1 MIQIYKSTNTNFEK
15 NGDITLT
22 PTSCVINSELNGAWE
37 LSLEHPIDSEGR
49 WSYIEEECVIKVPSF
64 LTDDQLFRIKTVD
77 KSDAGISVKA
87 EPIFMDS
94 MNDCFLVDVRPTNKT
109 GQQALDL
116 MTAPNS
122 KYSGTSN
129 ITKTATAYYEY
140 KNLIEAINSD
150 DENSFTSRWGGEILF
165 DNFNVTINSEVGAD
179 NGVELLYGKNIPENG
194 FKESIDTSGVITRIY
209 PTAYNGR
216 KPSGMLGRNIY
227 VDSPLIDSY
236 PTVHSATIMFEDV
249 KFYLDASDDERKGLD
264 DGDVYVCYN
273 QAELDA
279 VLEFRCEEEFKKGID
294 KPTVN
299 IEADLVLLKN
309 TDQYKDYAILED
321 VSLGDTIHCRH
332 NRLDITTDA
341 RVISLEYDCLLK
353 KVNSVELGD
362 FTYNYFSDVSSAVNR
377 IDSAIRSDGSVVAEQ
392 VKGFIDGAWA
402 QLKLQNTVAQKQ
414 DVRAILFEDLD
425 TKSSTFG
432 ALAIGTQGL
441 QISKKRNEDDTD
453 WVWTTALTSNGLI
466 ANIIVAGLLSD
477 KQGKNYWN
485 LDTGE
490 FVITSGK
497 LDIQVDNN
505 YSLIEL
511 KGKSVEGDDLI
522 CTVSP
527 GQLSIENE
535 TKGLTALMQ
544 GHLMGFY
551 DGENPVFQATAT
563 ALVWDGTSMRMYV
576 DDDGFS
582 IVFDNLDGGGQLNI
596 SRTNFHFETKNGI
609 GFGCDKDSF
618 YVSDD
623 NDIIFSIGKDG
634 SPHLI
639 NTYSGTV
646 PCGDYTLHFDAGIL
660 TDIT

>member
-1 MIQIYKSTNTNFEK
+1 M
-15 NGDITLT
+15 
-22 PTSCVINSELNGAWE
+22 
-37 LSLEHPIDSEGR
+37 
-49 WSYIEEECVIKVPSF
+49 
-64 LTDDQLFRIKTVD
+64 
-77 KSDAGISVKA
+77 DA
-87 EPIFMDS
+87 

-165 DNFNVTINSEVGAD
+165 DNFNVPINSEVGAD

-216 KPSGMLGRNIY
+216 KPSGTLGRNIY

-425 TKSSTFG
+425 PKSSTFG

-477 KQGKNYWN
+477 KLGKNYWN

-490 FVITSGK
+490 FHAGDAYFSG
-497 LDIQVDNN
+497 DI
-505 YSLIEL
+505 SGSSI
-511 KGKSVEGDDLI
+511 KGS
-522 CTVSP
+522 
-527 GQLSIENE
+527 SISGNTISGGTISG
-535 TKGLTALMQ
+535 TKIS
-544 GHLMGFY
+544 
-551 DGENPVFQATAT
+551 
-563 ALVWDGTSMRMYV
+563 GT
-576 DDDGFS
+576 
-582 IVFDNLDGGGQLNI
+582 NI
-596 SRTNFHFETKNGI
+596 SGGTISGSKFVSSSSNGKVTVTI
-609 GFGCDKDSF
+609 
-618 YVSDD
+618 
-623 NDIIFSIGKDG
+623 NNGKI
-634 SPHLI
+634 LI
-639 NTYSGTV
+639 NNDGDANVANELQLTYGNNNSYVRVSSAGVTMRDDSG
-646 PCGDYTLHFDAGIL
+646 DN
-660 TDIT
+660 ITRIYPGRIYVISNGNQTTITGNGVS

>member
-1 MIQIYKSTNTNFEK
+1 MIQIYSPSNTDFEK
-15 NGDITLT
+15 NGDIVLT
-22 PTSCVINSELNGAWE
+22 PSYCAINAELNGAWTIE
-37 LSLEHPIDSEGR
+37 LEHPLDGEGR
-49 WSYIEEECVIKVPSF
+49 WKWIEETAVIKVPSF
-64 LTDDQLFRIKTVD
+64 LSEDQLFRVKTVD
-77 KSDAGISVKA
+77 KSDSGISATA
-87 EPIFMDS
+87 EPIFMDA

-216 KPSGMLGRNIY
+216 KPSGTLGRNTY

-425 TKSSTFG
+425 PKSSTFG

-466 ANIIVAGLLSD
+466 ANIIVAGILSD
-477 KQGKNYWN
+477 KLGKNYWN

-490 FVITSGK
+490 FHAGDAYFSG
-497 LDIQVDNN
+497 DISGSSIKGSSISGNTISGGTISGTKISGGTISGSKFVSSSSNGKVTVTINN
-505 YSLIEL
+505 
-511 KGKSVEGDDLI
+511 GKI
-522 CTVSP
+522 
-527 GQLSIENE
+527 
-535 TKGLTALMQ
+535 
-544 GHLMGFY
+544 
-551 DGENPVFQATAT
+551 
-563 ALVWDGTSMRMYV
+563 
-576 DDDGFS
+576 
-582 IVFDNLDGGGQLNI
+582 
-596 SRTNFHFETKNGI
+596 
-609 GFGCDKDSF
+609 
-618 YVSDD
+618 
-623 NDIIFSIGKDG
+623 
-634 SPHLI
+634 LI
-639 NTYSGTV
+639 NNDGDANVANELQLTYGNDNSYVRVSSAGVTMRDDSG
-646 PCGDYTLHFDAGIL
+646 DN
-660 TDIT
+660 ITRIYPGRIYVISNGNQTTITGNGVS

>member
-1 MIQIYKSTNTNFEK
+1 MIQIYSLSNTDFEK
-15 NGDITLT
+15 NGDMVLM
-22 PTSCVINSELNGAWE
+22 PTICTISAELNGAWTID
-37 LSLEHPIDSEGR
+37 LEHPLDIEGR
-49 WSYIEEECVIKVPSF
+49 WKWIVETAVIKVPSF
-64 LTDDQLFRIKTVD
+64 LTEDQLFRVKTVD
-77 KSDAGISVKA
+77 KSDSGISATA
-87 EPIFMDS
+87 EPIFMDA

-216 KPSGMLGRNIY
+216 KPSGTLGRNIY

-425 TKSSTFG
+425 PKSSTFG

-453 WVWTTALTSNGLI
+453 WVWTTALTSSGLI
-466 ANIIVAGLLSD
+466 ADIVIAGILSD
-477 KQGKNYWN
+477 KLGENSWN
-485 LDTGE
+485 LDTGD
-490 FVITSGK
+490 FTIKKGSINIT
-497 LDIQVDNN
+497 VDNDF
-505 YSLIEL
+505 SIVQLT
-511 KGKSVEGDDLI
+511 GKSVKNEDI
-522 CTVSP
+522 KCTISP
-527 GQLSIENE
+527 GQCTIENI
-535 TKGLTALMQ
+535 TQ
-544 GHLMGFY
+544 
-551 DGENPVFQATAT
+551 
-563 ALVWDGTSMRMYV
+563 GTSSVMQSHMMA
-576 DDDGFS
+576 F
-582 IVFDNLDGGGQLNI
+582 Q
-596 SRTNFHFETKNGI
+596 KNGQNVVYA
-609 GFGCDKDSF
+609 DKDGL
-618 YVSDD
+618 YVNSV
-623 NDIIFSIGKDG
+623 NNVAIMGTWSGVFPIPGYNVHVVSGIIQ
-634 SPHLI
+634 
-639 NTYSGTV
+639 
-646 PCGDYTLHFDAGIL
+646 
-660 TDIT
+660 DITEA

>member
-1 MIQIYKSTNTNFEK
+1 MIQLYEPTNANFDK

-22 PTSCVINSELNGAWE
+22 PSSCTISAELNGAWE
-37 LSLEHPIDSEGR
+37 LSLEHPIDQDGR
-49 WSYIEEECVIKVPSF
+49 WAYIEEECVLKVPSF
-64 LTDDQLFRIKTVD
+64 LTDDQIFRVKTVD
-77 KSDAGISVKA
+77 KSDSGISVKA

-216 KPSGMLGRNIY
+216 KPSGTLGRNTY

-425 TKSSTFG
+425 PKSSTFG

-477 KQGKNYWN
+477 KLGKNYWN

-490 FVITSGK
+490 FHAGDAYFSG
-497 LDIQVDNN
+497 DI
-505 YSLIEL
+505 SGSSI
-511 KGKSVEGDDLI
+511 KGS
-522 CTVSP
+522 
-527 GQLSIENE
+527 SISGNTISGGTISG
-535 TKGLTALMQ
+535 TKIS
-544 GHLMGFY
+544 
-551 DGENPVFQATAT
+551 
-563 ALVWDGTSMRMYV
+563 GT
-576 DDDGFS
+576 
-582 IVFDNLDGGGQLNI
+582 NI
-596 SRTNFHFETKNGI
+596 SGGTISGSKFVSSSSNGKVTVTI
-609 GFGCDKDSF
+609 
-618 YVSDD
+618 
-623 NDIIFSIGKDG
+623 NNGKI
-634 SPHLI
+634 LI
-639 NTYSGTV
+639 NNDGDANVANELQLTYGNNNSYVRVSSAGVTMRDDSG
-646 PCGDYTLHFDAGIL
+646 DN
-660 TDIT
+660 ITRIYPGRIYVISNGNQTTITGNGVS

>member
-1 MIQIYKSTNTNFEK
+1 MIQIYSPSNTDFEK
-15 NGDITLT
+15 NGDIVLM
-22 PTSCVINSELNGAWE
+22 PTACAINAELNGAWTIE
-37 LSLEHPIDSEGR
+37 LEHPIDKEGR
-49 WSYIEEECVIKVPSF
+49 WKWIEETAVIKVPSF
-64 LTDDQLFRIKTVD
+64 LSEDQLFRVKTVD
-77 KSDAGISVKA
+77 KSDSGISATA
-87 EPIFMDS
+87 EPIFMDA

-216 KPSGMLGRNIY
+216 KPSGTLGRNIY

-279 VLEFRCEEEFKKGID
+279 VLEFKCEEEFKKGID

-425 TKSSTFG
+425 PKSSTFG

-477 KQGKNYWN
+477 KLGKNYWN

-490 FVITSGK
+490 FHAGDAYFSG
-497 LDIQVDNN
+497 DISGSSIKGSSISGNTISGGTISGTKISGGTISGSKFVSSSSNGKVTVTINN
-505 YSLIEL
+505 
-511 KGKSVEGDDLI
+511 GKI
-522 CTVSP
+522 
-527 GQLSIENE
+527 
-535 TKGLTALMQ
+535 
-544 GHLMGFY
+544 
-551 DGENPVFQATAT
+551 
-563 ALVWDGTSMRMYV
+563 
-576 DDDGFS
+576 
-582 IVFDNLDGGGQLNI
+582 
-596 SRTNFHFETKNGI
+596 
-609 GFGCDKDSF
+609 
-618 YVSDD
+618 
-623 NDIIFSIGKDG
+623 
-634 SPHLI
+634 LI
-639 NTYSGTV
+639 NNDGDANVANELQLTYGNDNSYVRVSSAGVTMRDDSG
-646 PCGDYTLHFDAGIL
+646 DN
-660 TDIT
+660 ITRIYPGRIYVISNGNQTTITGNGVS

>member
-1 MIQIYKSTNTNFEK
+1 MIQIYSPSNTDFEK
-15 NGDITLT
+15 NGDITLI
-22 PTSCVINSELNGAWE
+22 PTSCVINAELNGAWTIE
-37 LSLEHPIDSEGR
+37 LKHPLDEEGR
-49 WSYIEEECVIKVPSF
+49 WKYIEEMAVVKVPSF
-64 LTDDQLFRIKTVD
+64 LADDQLFRLKSVE
-77 KSDAGISVKA
+77 KSDAGITASG
-87 EPIFMDS
+87 EPIFLDAMG
-94 MNDCFLVDVRPTNKT
+94 DCFHVLLSYPARDAQSALNYILSPNKKYT
-109 GQQALDL
+109 GS
-116 MTAPNS
+116 T
-122 KYSGTSN
+122 N
-129 ITKTATAYYEY
+129 ITKTASGTFENA
-140 KNLIEAINSD
+140 NAIECINED
-150 DENSFTSRWGGEILF
+150 VDAAFTKRFGGEILY
-165 DNFNVTINSEVGAD
+165 NNYEIIINDRAGGD
-179 NGVELLYGKNIPENG
+179 YGVELLYGKNIPENG

-216 KPSGMLGRNIY
+216 KPSGTLGRNIY

-279 VLEFRCEEEFKKGID
+279 VLEFKCEEEFKKGID

-425 TKSSTFG
+425 PESSTFG

-453 WVWTTALTSNGLI
+453 WVWTTALTSSGLI
-466 ANIIVAGLLSD
+466 ADIVIAGILSD
-477 KQGKNYWN
+477 KLGENSWN
-485 LDTGE
+485 LDTGD
-490 FVITSGK
+490 FTIKKGSINIT
-497 LDIQVDNN
+497 VDNDF
-505 YSLIEL
+505 SIIQLT
-511 KGKSVEGDDLI
+511 GKSVKNEDI
-522 CTVSP
+522 KCTISP
-527 GQLSIENE
+527 GQCTIENI
-535 TKGLTALMQ
+535 TQRTSAIMQ
-544 GHLMGFY
+544 SHMMA
-551 DGENPVFQATAT
+551 FQ
-563 ALVWDGTSMRMYV
+563 
-576 DDDGFS
+576 
-582 IVFDNLDGGGQLNI
+582 
-596 SRTNFHFETKNGI
+596 KNGQNVVYA
-609 GFGCDKDSF
+609 DKDGL
-618 YVSDD
+618 YVNSV
-623 NDIIFSIGKDG
+623 NNVAIMGIWNGVFPIPGYNVHVVSGIIQ
-634 SPHLI
+634 
-639 NTYSGTV
+639 
-646 PCGDYTLHFDAGIL
+646 
-660 TDIT
+660 DITEA

>member
-1 MIQIYKSTNTNFEK
+1 MIQIYSPSNTDFEK
-15 NGDITLT
+15 NGDMVLM
-22 PTSCVINSELNGAWE
+22 PSSCTINAELNGAWTIE
-37 LSLEHPIDSEGR
+37 LEHPLDGEGR
-49 WSYIEEECVIKVPSF
+49 WKWIEETAVIKVPSF
-64 LTDDQLFRIKTVD
+64 LSEDQLFRVKTVD
-77 KSDAGISVKA
+77 KSDSGISATA
-87 EPIFMDS
+87 EPIFMDA

-216 KPSGMLGRNIY
+216 KPSGTLGRNIY

-236 PTVHSATIMFEDV
+236 PTLHSATIMFEDV

-425 TKSSTFG
+425 PKSSTFG

-453 WVWTTALTSNGLI
+453 WVWTTALTSSGLI
-466 ANIIVAGLLSD
+466 ADIVIAGILSD
-477 KQGKNYWN
+477 KLGENSWN
-485 LDTGE
+485 LDTGD
-490 FVITSGK
+490 FTIKKGSINIT
-497 LDIQVDNN
+497 VDNDF
-505 YSLIEL
+505 SIIQLT
-511 KGKSVEGDDLI
+511 GKSVKNEDI
-522 CTVSP
+522 KCTISP
-527 GQLSIENE
+527 GQCTIENI
-535 TKGLTALMQ
+535 TQRTSAIMQ
-544 GHLMGFY
+544 SHMMA
-551 DGENPVFQATAT
+551 FQ
-563 ALVWDGTSMRMYV
+563 
-576 DDDGFS
+576 
-582 IVFDNLDGGGQLNI
+582 
-596 SRTNFHFETKNGI
+596 KNGQNVVYA
-609 GFGCDKDSF
+609 DKNGL
-618 YVSDD
+618 YVNSV
-623 NDIIFSIGKDG
+623 NNVAIMGTWSGVFPIPGYNVHVVSGIIQ
-634 SPHLI
+634 
-639 NTYSGTV
+639 
-646 PCGDYTLHFDAGIL
+646 
-660 TDIT
+660 DITEA